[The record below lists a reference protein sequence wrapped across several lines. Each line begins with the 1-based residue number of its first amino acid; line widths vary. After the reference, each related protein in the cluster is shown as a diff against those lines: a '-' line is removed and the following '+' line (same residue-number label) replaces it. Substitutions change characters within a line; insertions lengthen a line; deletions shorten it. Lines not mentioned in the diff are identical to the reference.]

1 MFAQGT
7 SSLTRLT
14 PDAVP
19 VPRASGARA
28 ARVDSDAARAL
39 RADPGWMTLSER
51 LRDPEGW
58 RRIQRRRRS
67 ALEALLAAEP
77 TRETV
82 ARAADLLAAIAEELS
97 WAESAAPFDDDAHPE
112 IDFAC
117 AETCALLGWTRR
129 VFGDA
134 LGEFSPNLPGKLLY
148 EVRRRAL
155 TPLMA
160 HDDYP
165 FLTGGGARPLSVCAD
180 LLLAAL
186 FLETDD
192 ARRGRVVKKLLRA
205 LDECCAQH
213 GRRLDPLA
221 DRVTDVAAASDLA
234 SLLARATRGELD
246 LTDRLPMPDWLD
258 EILFAWIQDDRFVD
272 PGAEGMVPPL
282 SGGDVFRVGLYAG
295 DGALT
300 ALGAQLFRHNRLPA
314 ASVTGRM
321 LEAADCAMLEAES
334 GRPPR
339 LRYAATA
346 RNLVMSARMPGLYC
360 ALHVGGGRSNAGDC
374 LLFSDGQPILTEAG
388 ADCAARNL
396 PTLNGQP
403 QLAAPDPACI
413 ADFEAR
419 SDREILSVDLTGA
432 YPKACGLRAYQ
443 RTLLTLRSEQTIRL
457 VDALTLE
464 PAAEVAFSFVTP
476 ERPAADGDFLR
487 LGPVR
492 MSWEGALSPELRA
505 LGGGLTQILLR
516 PTQPVS
522 QGLFTFDFEIL

>member
-97 WAESAAPFDDDAHPE
+97 WADSAAPFDDDAHPE

-129 VFGDA
+129 IFGDA

-165 FLTGGGARPLSVCAD
+165 FLPGGGARPLSVCAD

-234 SLLARATRGELD
+234 PLLARATRGELD

-300 ALGAQLFRHNRLPA
+300 ALGAQLFRHSRLPA

-403 QLAAPDPACI
+403 QLPAGMGTH
-413 ADFEAR
+413 
-419 SDREILSVDLTGA
+419 LHH
-432 YPKACGLRAYQ
+432 
-443 RTLLTLRSEQTIRL
+443 
-457 VDALTLE
+457 
-464 PAAEVAFSFVTP
+464 SFASFHV
-476 ERPAADGDFLR
+476 
-487 LGPVR
+487 
-492 MSWEGALSPELRA
+492 ELRMDN
-505 LGGGLTQILLR
+505 G
-516 PTQPVS
+516 
-522 QGLFTFDFEIL
+522 